1 MSSATSIDGRAFH
14 FEVRPDARPAAGA
27 FVTLT
32 TSDGV
37 RRLGQVLDSAP
48 VEAGLMRVSGRV
60 LGDVASDGA
69 FRGVSGLPF
78 AGAEVLP
85 ADDATIDRVYA
96 ASGAHLSIGTLEA
109 SPGVP
114 ARLLPKRFNRHTFWC
129 GQSGSGKTYALGVV
143 LEELLLHTEL
153 PMVVFDPNSDFVRLR
168 ELRTPR
174 SAEAVGDGS
183 AREALAGRDIRIRR
197 PPGTLA
203 ATQARTTGTARTAD
217 TTGATGTA
225 ASGAA
230 AEASVGPALVRF
242 TELRMRSKAAVL
254 GIDPL
259 VDREEYNALLHYEGR
274 IASSSPE
281 QIVVDLQTSADP
293 AARAL
298 ALRIENLRLMD
309 WELWAGDEEAI
320 TDTLDRRPDA
330 LILDVGGFTYPDE
343 HLVVALAV
351 LDRLWA
357 DREQRRPV
365 LIVID
370 EAHNFAGPEAESP
383 LARAVRDRILQIA
396 AEGRKFGLW
405 LLLSTQ
411 RPSKVHPG
419 ILSQCDNLAL
429 MKMSSPVDLDEL
441 ASVFGYAPTALL
453 ERSPLFRQGE
463 ALFAGGFVPA
473 PTIAQMRERLTEEG
487 GADVPVPL
495 R

>member
-1 MSSATSIDGRAFH
+1 MSSATSVDGRAFH
-14 FEVRPDARPAAGA
+14 FEVEQDARPAAGA
-27 FVTLT
+27 FVTLST
-32 TSDGV
+32 ADGT
-37 RRLGQVLDSAP
+37 RRLGQVLESAP
-48 VEAGLMRVSGRV
+48 SDAGRVGVTGRV
-60 LGDVASDGA
+60 LGEVDAEGA
-69 FRGVSGLPF
+69 FVGLSGLPF
-78 AGAEVLP
+78 AAAEVRP
-85 ADDATIDRVYA
+85 ADEGTINRVYA
-96 ASGAHLSIGTLEA
+96 ASGARLTIGTLEA

-114 ARLLPKRFNRHTFWC
+114 ARLLPNRFNRHTFWC

-153 PMVVFDPNSDFVRLR
+153 PMVVFDPNGDFVRLR
-168 ELRTPR
+168 ELRSTR
-174 SAEAVGDGS
+174 ATAAGGVEDDAAGS
-183 AREALAGRDIRIRR
+183 KRETRETLAARDIRIRR
-197 PPGTLA
+197 PLGTLA
-203 ATQARTTGTARTAD
+203 THTRD
-217 TTGATGTA
+217 D
-225 ASGAA
+225 ASG
-230 AEASVGPALVRF
+230 PLLVRF

-259 VDREEYNALLHYEGR
+259 VDREEYNALLHYESR
-274 IASSSPE
+274 IASENPE
-281 QIVVDLQTSADP
+281 QIVIALQSSTEP
-293 AARAL
+293 AERAL

-309 WELWAGDEEAI
+309 WELWSGDEEAI
-320 TDTLDRRPDA
+320 TDTLDERPDA

-343 HLVVALAV
+343 HLVAALAV

-357 DREQRRPV
+357 EREGRRPV

-370 EAHNFAGPEAESP
+370 EAHNFAGPDVESP
-383 LARAVRDRILQIA
+383 LARAVRDRIVQIA

-429 MKMSSPVDLDEL
+429 MKMSSPVDLAEL
-441 ASVFGYAPTALL
+441 ASVFGYAPAALL

-473 PTIAQMRERLTEEG
+473 PTIARMRERLTEEG